1 MRGWAEW
8 TIRNNKPTWRRS
20 NVGTIGTSW
29 WWLVLQRLYDHISS
43 VSVWT
48 LSSILGDKGVL
59 WWIKALEVGELWI
72 IWSSLISLQSRS
84 GGGQSQWA
92 GRSESGKNHLKNI
105 PGKMLTLPRVWLM
118 GEFIIIISHNCI
130 SPSSYILITVPDLT
144 LEVWF
149 TAASPATRLISATHI
164 QTGTSSIL
172 RKLISNDYNIPAFTD
187 WAAAR
192 RENAS
197 TQWIQSM

>member
-1 MRGWAEW
+1 MLE
-8 TIRNNKPTWRRS
+8 P
-20 NVGTIGTSW
+20 W
-29 WWLVLQRLYDHISS
+29 WDFLMMTGFTEALRPYLCVR
-43 VSVWT
+43 VSPD
-48 LSSILGDKGVL
+48 LRMSSIFGDKGVL

-92 GRSESGKNHLKNI
+92 GRSESGKNHLKNN
-105 PGKMLTLPRVWLM
+105 PGKMLTLLRVWLM

-130 SPSSYILITVPDLT
+130 SPSSYILITATDLT

-149 TAASPATRLISATHI
+149 TATTITSPTTRLISATHI

-192 RENAS
+192 GENGS

>member
-1 MRGWAEW
+1 M
-8 TIRNNKPTWRRS
+8 
-20 NVGTIGTSW
+20 V
-29 WWLVLQRLYDHISS
+29 
-43 VSVWT
+43 
-48 LSSILGDKGVL
+48 
-59 WWIKALEVGELWI
+59 ELHWP
-72 IWSSLISLQSRS
+72 
-84 GGGQSQWA
+84 

-105 PGKMLTLPRVWLM
+105 PVNVNFGGRLTDGFERG